1 MSRPRGRDR
10 ILESGKLPT
19 ELLAELLGELPPLPP
34 EVRLGAGIGED
45 ACGIDVPEGTLVVA
59 ADPITLTADDAA
71 RLSVLVNAND
81 VAVCGAQ
88 PRWFLAVVLLP
99 EGTQESTVR
108 GLFHTLQATASEI
121 GVAVVGGHTE
131 VTPAVNQPVVIGQML
146 GLAERGA
153 ILTTSD
159 FGPGDVMIQVRPAP
173 IEGAAVLARAAA
185 DRLGALD
192 AGVVSEARDALAR
205 PGISLVEAARLAVE
219 LGARALH
226 DPTEGGLAGGLW
238 EMATAA
244 GVRIRVDREAVLWF
258 DPGVLVCREIGCDP
272 WSTLAS
278 GTLLAAFPTTAADA
292 AVATLLERGHPA
304 ALIGTVEPGT
314 GVCDVEGVPFPWPE
328 RDEVARILSQR

>member
-1 MSRPRGRDR
+1 MSRQRGHDR
-10 ILESGKLPT
+10 VLESGKLPT
-19 ELLAELLGELPPLPP
+19 ELLAELLGQLPPLPP

-45 ACGIDVPEGTLVVA
+45 ASAIDVADGTLVVA
-59 ADPITLTADDAA
+59 ADPITLTAEEAA

-81 VAVCGAQ
+81 VAVCGVQ
-88 PRWFLAVVLLP
+88 PRWFLAVILLP
-99 EGTQESTVR
+99 PETQESAVR
-108 GLFHTLQATASEI
+108 ALFRILQATAAEI

-153 ILTTSD
+153 ILTTSAFSPD
-159 FGPGDVMIQVRPAP
+159 DVMIQVRPAP
-173 IEGAAVLARAAA
+173 IEGAAVLARVAA

-192 AGVVSEARDALAR
+192 ARVVSEARDALAC
-205 PGISLVEAARLAVE
+205 PGISLVEAAGSAVE

-244 GVRIRVDREAVLWF
+244 DVRIRVDREAVLWF
-258 DPGVLVCREIGCDP
+258 EPGILVCREAGCDP

-278 GTLLAAFPTTAADA
+278 GTLLAAFPAAVADA
-292 AVATLLERGHPA
+292 ALATLEERGHPA
-304 ALIGTVEPGT
+304 ALIGTVEEGA
-314 GVCDVEGVPFPWPE
+314 GVCDLEGMPFPWSE
-328 RDEVARILSQR
+328 RDEVARFLSEL